1 MQPVSANGQAG
12 TPSPRHPVTPSPN
25 QMRLFGRLRWRV
37 LRNTLRVLREQSSLR
52 LVSIAVTSV
61 TIWALVFGVSWAG
74 FHYIA
79 QPPQRVPAFGS
90 IVGVLF
96 DVMFA
101 ALGVMLILSTGL
113 ILYSS
118 LFNAAETAFLLS
130 TPARADQ
137 VFGHKYRG
145 ALGFSSWGFLLLG
158 SPVLL
163 AFGAV
168 YGVSWLFFALLPL
181 YFLGFVLGPGCAGA
195 MVCLLVVNF
204 LPRRRREVLIVFA
217 LGFVG
222 VVGVWAYRASVTL
235 QTQADNREM
244 INQLLGGA
252 GHLQN
257 VAVPSHWMTRGLQT
271 AGEGHV
277 LTGPHGDP
285 GTLYYLALLWS
296 NGLFAYVLTARAAR
310 SLYRRGY
317 DRLATGGSPRQAAS
331 VFQTAMAGLDRLVGA
346 SVWFLDPQTRLLIV
360 KDFRTFRREPAQ
372 WAQVLIFCGLLV
384 LYFTNMRRL
393 MVTNVEWMYQNGL
406 SLMNLTTTGLLLC
419 IYTGRFIYPML
430 SLEGKKF
437 WILGLLPLRRE
448 RLLWGKFAF
457 SAVGALLIAEALIV
471 VSDLMLDMPWP
482 ALAIHLL
489 TVAVLAVGLS
499 GLSVGLGAVMPTF
512 KETDP
517 SKIAAGFGG
526 TLNLVAGLGFL
537 IVVVALMALPWHAGA
552 AFNGPDM
559 GPQSGGLLTLV
570 GLVPGLVVGA
580 LGVWLPLRAGAR
592 ALARMEF

>member
-1 MQPVSANGQAG
+1 MEFPLATARQPV
-12 TPSPRHPVTPSPN
+12 N
-25 QMRLFGRLRWRV
+25 QMRLFARLRWR
-37 LRNTLRVLREQSSLR
+37 LLANTLRVLREQSSLR
-52 LVSIAVTSV
+52 VVSIALTSLV
-61 TIWALVFGVSWAG
+61 IWAFVFGTGWAG
-74 FHYIA
+74 FRYMA

-101 ALGVMLILSTGL
+101 ALGVMLVLSTGL

-118 LFNAAETAFLLS
+118 LFNAPETAFLLS

-158 SPVLL
+158 TPVLL
-163 AFGAV
+163 AFGVV
-168 YGVSWLFFALLPL
+168 YQVSWLFYALLPI
-181 YFLGFVLGPGCAGA
+181 YFIGFVLGPGCLGA
-195 MVCLLVVNF
+195 LTCLLVVNF
-204 LPRRRREVLIVFA
+204 LPRRRRQVLLA
-217 LGFVG
+217 VG
-222 VVGVWAYRASVTL
+222 VVVVAAVGLWVYQASAAL
-235 QTQADNREM
+235 QSQSDNREM
-244 INQLLGGA
+244 LNKLLGGA
-252 GHLQN
+252 GYTQG

-271 AGEGHV
+271 AGEGF
-277 LTGPHGDP
+277 LLRSPQGEP

-296 NGLFAYVLTARAAR
+296 NGLFAYVVTAWAARA
-310 SLYRRGY
+310 LYRRGY
-317 DRLATGGSPRQAAS
+317 NRLATGSAPRSRAS
-331 VFQTAMAGLDRLVGA
+331 VLSALPAALDRLVGG
-346 SVWFLDPQTRLLIV
+346 VLWFLDPQTRLLII

-372 WAQVLIFCGLLV
+372 WAQILIFCGLLV

-393 MVTNVEWMYQNGL
+393 LVSNVEWMYENGL
-406 SLMNLTTTGLLLC
+406 SLLNLTTTGLLLC

-457 SAVGALLIAEALIV
+457 SAVGSLLIAEALIL
-471 VSDLMLDMPWP
+471 VSDMMLGMPG
-482 ALAIHLL
+482 LAVVVHVL

-526 TLNLVAGLGFL
+526 TLNLVAGLLFL
-537 IVVVALMALPWHAGA
+537 IVVVGLMGLPWHAQA
-552 AFNGPDM
+552 ALAGREAPEALPALA
-559 GPQSGGLLTLV
+559 GV
-570 GLVPGLVVGA
+570 VPGLIVGA